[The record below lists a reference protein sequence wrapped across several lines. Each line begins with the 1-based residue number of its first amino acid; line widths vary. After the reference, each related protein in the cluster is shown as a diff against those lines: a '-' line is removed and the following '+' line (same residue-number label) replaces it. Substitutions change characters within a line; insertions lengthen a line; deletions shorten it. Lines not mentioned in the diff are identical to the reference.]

1 MKMDV
6 VWTGNHFFPLD
17 SSSQWMSPGVDGLL
31 SFPSIWFLFP
41 WMVDGQ
47 ETLSHFGSM
56 DGG

>member
-1 MKMDV
+1 MDV
-6 VWTGNHFFPLD
+6 VWTGNHIFRWIPVPMDVTGWTGF
-17 SSSQWMSPGVDGLL
+17 L

-56 DGG
+56 VPFFG